1 MEACWC
7 VPVPTRGQTSTS
19 VSSLKS
25 GTSAGNMS
33 CDSDLCGSPHCH
45 GYIHV
50 YIYVVFWTCSSSTSS
65 PLDMH
70 GELHL
75 ETIIPN

>member
-50 YIYVVFWTCSSSTSS
+50 YICSV
-65 PLDMH
+65 LDMLKFH
-70 GELHL
+70 KF
-75 ETIIPN
+75 TIGHAW